1 MKSVVAQRP
10 QASEEP
16 EEPEASDRPRKTGRK
31 PGLVRILRDATRL
44 PGSSGR
50 GRRLDIQ
57 GLRALCMIQVLGFHA
72 WRIGSPIGVDAF
84 IMISAYLM
92 TGAFVRR
99 AEAGCTP
106 WFVERW
112 LHTFKRLMPPL
123 VVTVL
128 ITVAASLLILPRNRW
143 IEVLVQGAASVT
155 YWQNWRL
162 AAVSADYFADNHAVS
177 SPLQHLWSMSMQG
190 QVFLLWPV
198 LMAICAGIA
207 SRAGLPVRRVVAVA
221 FAALA
226 AVSLAWLMTSA
237 PADGSVYFDTRARI
251 WEFALGSAVAAA
263 APALRPRSA
272 WIRWLVSWLGLGTL
286 LLFCLVSIGT
296 YPGPMAAV
304 PMAAVAAILLCGT
317 EPKLGTVSRLLS
329 WRPLVAL
336 GDRSYAVYLLHWP
349 LFVLYLTATQ
359 QQTFDLQTGA
369 VLILASLVAAAAM
382 TRCVDRPAQVFPRS
396 GRRLGVQAAMVTVSL
411 VVGGI
416 PLGVAGGAIAYQ
428 RHMEISQQVQAGIDP
443 DHPGALAVLNGQ
455 ASDWTKPPVPGPL
468 SVTTEWATLAGVK
481 CADDLAALIDSEN
494 SSCRRLPSVSDTAL
508 RAVVVGDS
516 HAAQNVI
523 PTMRL
528 LHETDDWDI
537 TAFLKG
543 GCSFGLPE
551 YYKDSCRERNNVV
564 LEQIEKN
571 PPDVVVL
578 QTTETTKD
586 SAIEQLRPGIKKIVE
601 QLTEKGITVI
611 GFRDNPRSEKSLYE
625 CANAVGPQT
634 LVGGCVFPKENA
646 MAAED
651 PAKFLEESNPLF
663 HQIDASDMLCP
674 DGVCGTIIGDV
685 FVYMDDNHISS
696 TYSRTMAPELAARI
710 EGAMGLADSGKE

>member
-1 MKSVVAQRP
+1 MSAVMVRRP
-10 QASEEP
+10 KPQETGTGEDPQPDAVRRSIP
-16 EEPEASDRPRKTGRK
+16 ARIWRRAVRRPPAK
-31 PGLVRILRDATRL
+31 P
-44 PGSSGR
+44 

-57 GLRALCMIQVLGFHA
+57 GLRAVCMIQVLGFHA

-99 AEAGCTP
+99 AEDGRPP

-198 LMAICAGIA
+198 LMAVCAGFA
-207 SRAGLPVRRVVAVA
+207 SLVRLPVRRVVAVA
-221 FAALA
+221 FAVLA
-226 AVSLAWLMTSA
+226 ATSLTWLVTSA
-237 PADGSVYFDTRARI
+237 PANGSVYFDTRARI
-251 WEFALGSAVAAA
+251 WEFALGSAIAAA
-263 APALRPRSA
+263 APWLRPRSA
-272 WIRWLVSWLGLGTL
+272 WARWLVSWLGLGTL
-286 LLFCLVSIGT
+286 VLFCLVSIGT

-304 PMAAVAAILLCGT
+304 PMTAVAAILLCDT
-317 EPKLGTVSRLLS
+317 RPRVGTVSRLLS

-349 LFVLYLTATQ
+349 LFVLYLTATDQ
-359 QQTFDLQTGA
+359 ETFDLRTGA
-369 VLILASLVAAAAM
+369 TLIAIALVAATIM
-382 TRCVDRPAQVFPRS
+382 TWGVDRPAQVFPRS
-396 GRRLGVQAAMVTVSL
+396 GRRLRIQAAMVVTSL
-411 VVGGI
+411 VVGGL

-428 RHMEISQQVQAGIDP
+428 RQQEISQQVQVGVDP
-443 DHPGALAVLNGQ
+443 DHPGALALGKGQ
-455 ASDWTKPPVPGPL
+455 ASEWTKPPVPGPL
-468 SVTTEWATLAGVK
+468 AVTSEWVSLSTTRCDEAV
-481 CADDLAALIDSEN
+481 AARVESEN
-494 SSCRRLPSVSDTAL
+494 SSCRRLPSSSDDAV

-516 HAAQNVI
+516 HAAQNAI
-523 PTMRL
+523 PTLRL
-528 LHETDDWDI
+528 LHDTKDWDI
-537 TAFLKG
+537 TAYLKG
-543 GCSFGLPE
+543 ACSFGLPE
-551 YYKDSCRERNNVV
+551 YYKGSCRDRNSAV
-564 LEQIEKN
+564 LEQMEDD

-578 QTTETTKD
+578 QTTETSED
-586 SAIEQLRPGIKKIVE
+586 SSLELLRPGIKRLVE
-601 QLTEKGITVI
+601 RLTSEGITVV
-611 GFRDNPRSEKSLYE
+611 GFRDNPRSEESLYE
-625 CANAVGPQT
+625 CASTVGPET
-634 LVGGCVFPKENA
+634 MVGGCVFPKEDV

-651 PAKFLEESNPLF
+651 PAKFLEEIPLF

-674 DGVCGTIIGDV
+674 DDVCGTIIGDV
-685 FVYMDDNHISS
+685 FVYMDDNHVSA
-696 TYSRTMAPELAARI
+696 TYSRTMAPELASRI
-710 EGAMGLADSGKE
+710 EQAMGIEEPE